1 MKSIINCHLKTQ
13 QRRRRYP
20 LKLNIIG
27 IIGAIIA
34 FISLAL
40 PWWTMSISSSMVGI
54 SYTGDVSIYP
64 YEARVSAM
72 GFSMAVDLT
81 LWYGYVA
88 FALVVL
94 GGLLG
99 IVGSVAQKG
108 RMMLL
113 GGGALALLSI
123 IVFVAGL
130 QLDLSRALMSGWPV
144 VGLFGSGTY
153 SPTEGLAMNYTAYLS
168 FGFWIA
174 LVAGIM
180 MLVASLSKKPVQAA
194 PPPPPQP
201 PI

>member
-1 MKSIINCHLKTQ
+1 MKQ
-13 QRRRRYP
+13 
-20 LKLNIIG
+20 NIIG

-40 PWWTMSISSSMVGI
+40 PWWTMSISSSIGGI
-54 SYTGDVSIYP
+54 SYTGDASIYP
-64 YEARVSAM
+64 YQARVSFM
-72 GFSMAVDLT
+72 GFSMAVDHT

-88 FALVVL
+88 LALVVL

-130 QLDLSRALMSGWPV
+130 QLDLSTALMSGWPV

-153 SPTEGLAMNYTAYLS
+153 SPTEGSAMNYTTYLS

-180 MLVASLSKKPVQAA
+180 MLVASRKKPVQAA
-194 PPPPPQP
+194 PPPPPPP